1 MTIEEYKKK
10 FLELYEQL
18 REEHGALKSV
28 EISTDEICLLGGV
41 SRTEDT
47 IKILF

>member
-18 REEHGALKSV
+18 EEEHGKVKYVHIEKDGILQPFPP
-28 EISTDEICLLGGV
+28 
-41 SRTEDT
+41 T
-47 IKILF
+47 IITIEF

>member
-18 REEHGALKSV
+18 REEHGALRSV
-28 EISTDEICLLGGV
+28 EISTDEICVLGV
-41 SRTEDT
+41 SGTEDT

>member
-18 REEHGALKSV
+18 KEEHGTLRSV
-28 EISTDEICLLGGV
+28 EINTEEIYVLGV
-41 SRTEDT
+41 SGTEDT